1 MSFSTTNAMFL
12 KKKIEEIANKMI
24 DKMSPVKI
32 LNYHQK
38 NFAINYEDMEKVK
51 ISNFFRN
58 IKIKKSMHHHDLKVV
73 V

>member
-1 MSFSTTNAMFL
+1 MFL

>member
-1 MSFSTTNAMFL
+1 
-12 KKKIEEIANKMI
+12 
-24 DKMSPVKI
+24 MSPVKI

-58 IKIKKSMHHHDLKVV
+58 IKIKTKEKSYKYNIFNYGEVKKLREMFMSVIPNKVK
-73 V
+73 

>member
-1 MSFSTTNAMFL
+1 
-12 KKKIEEIANKMI
+12 MI